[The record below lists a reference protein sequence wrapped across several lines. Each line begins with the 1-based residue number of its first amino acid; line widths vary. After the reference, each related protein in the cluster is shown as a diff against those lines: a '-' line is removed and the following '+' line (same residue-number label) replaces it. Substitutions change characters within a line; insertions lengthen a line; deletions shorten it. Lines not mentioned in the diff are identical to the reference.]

1 MVMYLE
7 WMMFWMI
14 SLFYAIFMKIKRHV
28 DSDIQILF
36 LYMESLYTKE
46 IYIQFLFEF
55 RSVDST
61 FYL

>member
-1 MVMYLE
+1 LVMYLE

-36 LYMESLYTKE
+36 F
-46 IYIQFLFEF
+46 IYGKFIHQ
-55 RSVDST
+55 RNIYSISI
-61 FYL
+61 